1 MKKFLS
7 LAAIAST
14 LFIVS
19 CTAETD
25 TIDPVQ
31 NSKADQNFEESYSSR
46 ENDSLGDSTNPLEGQ
61 PYIKKDKD

>member
-7 LAAIAST
+7 LAAIASV
-14 LFIVS
+14 LFLVS

-25 TIDPVQ
+25 TIEPVQ
-31 NSKADQNFEESYSSR
+31 NIKTDQNFEESYSSR
-46 ENDSLGDSTNPLEGQ
+46 ENDSIGDSTSPSEGQ